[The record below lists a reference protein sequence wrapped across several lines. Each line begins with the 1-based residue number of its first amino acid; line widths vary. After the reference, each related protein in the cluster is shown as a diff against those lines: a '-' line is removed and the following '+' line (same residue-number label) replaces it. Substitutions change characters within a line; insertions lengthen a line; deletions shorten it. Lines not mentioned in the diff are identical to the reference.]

1 MLQWAKI
8 SKKKISAIKF
18 FAQFLIFQPIVD
30 GHFRHGEYKS
40 LASVSHMISAKRKSL
55 GETWVFF
62 GKPINF
68 LFFIAD
74 AGLFHLLKIL
84 FRRHSWSCSKKKSH
98 QENIS
103 KMFFLILKK
112 NF

>member
-55 GETWVFF
+55 GETWGFF
-62 GKPINF
+62 WKTHK
-68 LFFIAD
+68 LSFFWAFSSAIFFQV
-74 AGLFHLLKIL
+74 LPLLSKSLRKTKEKSVRGIQLLSKGMIL
-84 FRRHSWSCSKKKSH
+84 
-98 QENIS
+98 
-103 KMFFLILKK
+103 
-112 NF
+112 